1 MYHCR
6 MMRPRMI
13 VLDDTDRALLD
24 AEAKRLGVSRAAIIR
39 LLIRTHLAAPRA
51 PSEAPHGQP

>member
-1 MYHCR
+1 